1 LKQYFFAPPQAILDK
16 AIISTVYYNCRCRP
30 EPVRRTNDRFLV
42 RLRHGSVRQC
52 GTGECGDRRFICRYI
67 PLQLKKPLACVIRS
81 CLPVTGSPKIIPT
94 PPIRSQRSNMK
105 FPNPNFDLAGQMV
118 ATLLDEYKKRDTAR
132 SFGMQPNE
140 VPEFIFTAWTPV
152 IFRNPEK
159 CSY

>member
-1 LKQYFFAPPQAILDK
+1 
-16 AIISTVYYNCRCRP
+16 
-30 EPVRRTNDRFLV
+30 
-42 RLRHGSVRQC
+42 
-52 GTGECGDRRFICRYI
+52 
-67 PLQLKKPLACVIRS
+67 
-81 CLPVTGSPKIIPT
+81 
-94 PPIRSQRSNMK
+94 MK